1 MGARFVTFGEWEMP
15 VQYTSVLE
23 EHMAVRRRAGWFDVS
38 HLGRFSV
45 TGSGATSTLQGLL
58 TNDAAG
64 LEAGRSQYSLMLDER
79 GGILDDLIVWK
90 WADDTYWVLPNAANH
105 ARVMKA
111 FVESGGAVTVEDLR
125 PSTVSVAIQGPEA
138 TDRIEQLLG
147 FAPRRFRTSRGEF
160 DGRPAWA
167 AGTGYTGE
175 RGGEVVVPL
184 ASAPALVAGLMEGE
198 VTPCGLA
205 ARDTLRLEAGLP
217 LWGQDMDSSTTPL
230 EVGLAFAVNFEHEFV
245 GRAALVAQ
253 QSEGVPRH
261 PVAFRTEGRRI
272 PRHDMALRA
281 GTSTGTVTSGNFS
294 PVLGCGIGMGLMRG
308 AADGP
313 LQLELRGE
321 WLGVEEV
328 RPPFHRIDLTG

>member
-1 MGARFVTFGEWEMP
+1 MTFGEWEMP

-23 EHMAVRRRAGWFDVS
+23 EHMAVRQHAGWFDVS

-45 TGSGATSTLQGLL
+45 TGTEATPVLRSLL
-58 TNDAAG
+58 TNDAAT

-90 WADDTYWVLPNAANH
+90 WADDEYWVLPNAANH
-105 ARVMKA
+105 ELVMRA
-111 FVESGGAVTVEDLR
+111 FAGSGREVTVEDLR
-125 PSTVSVAIQGPEA
+125 PPTVSVAIQGPEA
-138 TDRIEQLLG
+138 TDRIERLLG
-147 FAPRRFRTSRGEF
+147 FAPRRFRTARGEF

-184 ASAPALVAGLMEGE
+184 ASAPALVAGLAEGE

-230 EVGLAFAVNFEHEFV
+230 EVGLEFAVDFDHEFV
-245 GRAALVAQ
+245 GRPALETQ
-253 QSEGVPRH
+253 RDEGVPRH

-281 GTSTGTVTSGNFS
+281 GTSTGRVTSGNFS

-321 WLGVEEV
+321 WVGVEEV
-328 RPPFHRIDLTG
+328 RPPFHRTALAG

>member
-1 MGARFVTFGEWEMP
+1 MSFGEWEMP

-23 EHMAVRRRAGWFDVS
+23 EHMAVRHRAGWFDVS

-45 TGSGATSTLQGLL
+45 TGAGATSTLRGLL
-58 TNDAAG
+58 TNDAAA
-64 LEAGRSQYSLMLDER
+64 LVAGRSQYSLMLDES

-90 WADDTYWVLPNAANH
+90 WADDEYWVLPNAANH
-105 ARVMKA
+105 EAVMKA
-111 FVESGGAVTVEDLR
+111 FAESGGAATVEDLR

-138 TDRIEQLLG
+138 PELIERVLG
-147 FAPRRFRTSRGEF
+147 FVPRRFRTAEGVF
-160 DGRPAWA
+160 DRRPAWA

-184 ASAPALVAGLMEGE
+184 ESASALANALADAE
-198 VTPCGLA
+198 VPPCGLA

-217 LWGQDMDSSTTPL
+217 LWGQDMNSSTTPL
-230 EVGLAFAVNFEHEFV
+230 EVGLAFAVDFEHEFV

-253 QSEGVPRH
+253 RSEGVPRH

-272 PRHDMALRA
+272 PRHGMALRA
-281 GTSTGTVTSGNFS
+281 GTSTGIVTSGNFS
-294 PVLGCGIGMGLMRG
+294 PVLECGIGIGLMSG

-313 LQLELRGE
+313 LHLELRGE
-321 WLGVEEV
+321 WVAIEEV
-328 RPPFHRIDLTG
+328 RPPFHRLDHTA